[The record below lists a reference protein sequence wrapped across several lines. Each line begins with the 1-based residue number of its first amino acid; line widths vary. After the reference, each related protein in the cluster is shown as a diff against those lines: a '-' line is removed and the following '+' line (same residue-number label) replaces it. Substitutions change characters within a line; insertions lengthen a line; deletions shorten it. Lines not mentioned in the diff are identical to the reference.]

1 MTLVRLRVLA
11 EKTPLDAVGHA
22 ACDNLACERA
32 GAVVRLPLQEN
43 RPIVAPKD
51 GEDTVPEG
59 FQVWDCLHTLGRCH
73 WLPFGHHH
81 HSSSSATFSS
91 CQQLLH
97 DFSRDVR
104 KPEIASLEPVGEP
117 GVIEPHQVQ
126 HGGVKI
132 MHRDWILY
140 DVVANVVGSTN
151 GDAWL
156 DTAAREPHRESSRV
170 MVPAEELRLV
180 ASFVHRCASKL
191 AAPNNQR

>member
-32 GAVVRLPLQEN
+32 GAVVRLPLQES

-126 HGGVKI
+126 HGGVHI
-132 MHRDWILY
+132 MHRAWILY
-140 DVVANVVGSTN
+140 DVLAIFVGSST
-151 GDAWL
+151 GDTCL
-156 DTAAREPHRESSRV
+156 DTAARNPHRHTSR
-170 MVPAEELRLV
+170 
-180 ASFVHRCASKL
+180 AS
-191 AAPNNQR
+191 APSAPLPLSAH